1 MNIQKQTGFVST
13 LNLSPG
19 HGSED
24 FIKLRQAIL
33 AKAEKISHFAPE
45 IIIDEYDESILTFK
59 NHFQALDFLVNTFR
73 IAVNLSKNSKT
84 KISLKSSLCTGEYFL
99 HQNQIYGEA
108 VNLATSLSCRSR
120 ANELLVCGL
129 DLPVIDAFVDSHP
142 DVGYCLRNPEQNCVA
157 IHLPDSDITSGRA
170 VNNVLQ
176 LECND
181 LSKAFTSA
189 RNQRIS
195 IGRANDCDIAINSD
209 EVSRHHATITLNYG
223 SIFIE
228 DHSVNGSY
236 LYFDNREI
244 FLTNESM
251 KLVRD
256 GYISLGRNRQSR
268 QGRSNIIS
276 YVLSGEAVPEDSRR
290 PD

>member
-19 HGSED
+19 QCSDD
-24 FIKLRQAIL
+24 FIKVRHAIL

-45 IIIDEYDESILTFK
+45 IIIDEYDESILTFR

-73 IAVNLSKNSKT
+73 IAVNLGKNSKT

-142 DVGYCLRNPEQNCVA
+142 DLDYCLRNSEQNCVA

-170 VNNVLQ
+170 ANNVLQ

-228 DHSVNGSY
+228 DHSANGSY

-251 KLVRD
+251 KLFRD

-268 QGRSNIIS
+268 QGGSNIIS
-276 YVLSGEAVPEDSRR
+276 YVLSGEAVPEDSRQ
-290 PD
+290 PG